1 MDMESKAAVGAGAL
15 GGAEMGSGD
24 AQKNA
29 NTTRRGVDGGQ
40 NAACAAKAVSRQAS
54 DDEIL
59 GLDLGVRGR
68 AGTLEAGAAGRG
80 PEKSVDEILFGDEAT
95 DEAQGGQASEKR
107 GNGDENRGSDSS
119 DSGDQEAAAQ
129 DELAVSALT
138 PEARAAVAAHPE
150 LGKIVEEA
158 AAYRGIFP
166 SVEAAREVAGIFPN
180 ADSARAAR
188 QDVAELSQIDALFS
202 ANRPEAHAELAAAAQ
217 RLNPEA
223 FQSLARMMRAVAE
236 AGTARSAGRA
246 SDRAG
251 GRHYGRGAREAR
263 PENGASSDAEQSGSH
278 QDGEQGDVVSGSREN
293 EQAQRDADAQAS
305 ERAQAARAVNQDA
318 QRAFFH
324 EANAAA
330 VEGVL
335 SAIRTQVDRLLP
347 EEISEGARKRVVG
360 DIYRELGGA
369 LESTAGFGDRVR
381 QVFVAGRLD
390 GRTRDAV
397 VRVIVDQA
405 RQSIP
410 GIAKKVINEWTTSV
424 VGASKARTARQK
436 AAAARVD
443 IASGTPSAGTKKA
456 LMPRD
461 VDYRRLSDA
470 DILNL

>member
-1 MDMESKAAVGAGAL
+1 MDMESRAAGLDAGKSATGAGAHGGSEAQAGSASAARK
-15 GGAEMGSGD
+15 GGASAGVTRSD
-24 AQKNA
+24 AP
-29 NTTRRGVDGGQ
+29 Q
-40 NAACAAKAVSRQAS
+40 NAAPRGENGAAKRPS

-68 AGTLEAGAAGRG
+68 AGKLGEDVEADAGRARG
-80 PEKSVDEILFGDEAT
+80 KSEDEILFGDE
-95 DEAQGGQASEKR
+95 DGGEACDGESRGSEL
-107 GNGDENRGSDSS
+107 GEADQENRGSDSNETA
-119 DSGDQEAAAQ
+119 DEKAAAQ
-129 DELAVSALT
+129 DELT
-138 PEARAAVAAHPE
+138 PEARAAVEANPE

-180 ADSARAAR
+180 ADAARAAR
-188 QDVAELSQIDALFS
+188 GQVAELNQIDALFS
-202 ANRPEAHAELAAAAQ
+202 ANRPEAHAELAAAIQ

-223 FQSLARMMRAVAE
+223 FQSLARMMKAVAE
-236 AGTARSAGRA
+236 AGTARSAGPDSGRA
-246 SDRAG
+246 AERVADGPGRESATGDSADARGSDESRRSADAAQD
-251 GRHYGRGAREAR
+251 AREA
-263 PENGASSDAEQSGSH
+263 EK
-278 QDGEQGDVVSGSREN
+278 
-293 EQAQRDADAQAS
+293 
-305 ERAQAARAVNQDA
+305 AQAARAVSLDA

-335 SAIRTQVDRLLP
+335 GTIRQQVDRLLP

-369 LESTAGFGDRVR
+369 LESTAGFSDRVR
-381 QVFVAGRLD
+381 QVFGAGRFD

-397 VRVIVDQA
+397 VRVILDQA

-410 GIAKKVINEWTTSV
+410 GITKKVINEWTTNV
-424 VGASKARTARQK
+424 VGASKARAARQK
-436 AAAARVD
+436 TAEGRVD
-443 IASGTPSAGTKKA
+443 IAGGSPGAGGKKA

-461 VDYRRLSDA
+461 LDYRRLSDA

>member
-1 MDMESKAAVGAGAL
+1 MDMESKAAVGVGAL

-29 NTTRRGVDGGQ
+29 NTTRRGVDAGQ
-40 NAACAAKAVSRQAS
+40 NAARGAKAVSRQAS

-68 AGTLEAGAAGRG
+68 AGTLGEGVEAGAGRG

-107 GNGDENRGSDSS
+107 GNSDENRGSDSS
-119 DSGDQEAAAQ
+119 DQEAAAQ
-129 DELAVSALT
+129 DEPAVSALT

-188 QDVAELSQIDALFS
+188 QDVAQLSQIDALFS
-202 ANRPEAHAELAAAAQ
+202 ANRPEAHAELAAAVQ

-263 PENGASSDAEQSGSH
+263 PENGASSDAEQSGSQ

-305 ERAQAARAVNQDA
+305 EKAQAARAVNQDA

-335 SAIRTQVDRLLP
+335 
-347 EEISEGARKRVVG
+347 G
-360 DIYRELGGA
+360 
-369 LESTAGFGDRVR
+369 
-381 QVFVAGRLD
+381 
-390 GRTRDAV
+390 
-397 VRVIVDQA
+397 
-405 RQSIP
+405 
-410 GIAKKVINEWTTSV
+410 
-424 VGASKARTARQK
+424 
-436 AAAARVD
+436 
-443 IASGTPSAGTKKA
+443 
-456 LMPRD
+456 
-461 VDYRRLSDA
+461 
-470 DILNL
+470 